1 MVQQSF
7 ESKYPHI
14 DRWVH
19 EHQGWI
25 AIGYDPNGPLTSF
38 VRAFDMGG
46 MPWEGEDDYASL
58 DEALRDLDVNIGAYL
73 QELYGEA

>member
-25 AIGYDPNGPLTSF
+25 AIGT
-38 VRAFDMGG
+38 
-46 MPWEGEDDYASL
+46 DYASL